1 MNDGYDMSASYIY
14 IYILYILH
22 PLNRFAA
29 FVVDP
34 SYIMYINIYI
44 YRERYIYIYQHP
56 LFCLNSD
63 AYLPTSLS
71 H

>member
-14 IYILYILH
+14 LYIFILH

-34 SYIMYINIYI
+34 SYIMYINIY
-44 YRERYIYIYQHP
+44 RYQYP